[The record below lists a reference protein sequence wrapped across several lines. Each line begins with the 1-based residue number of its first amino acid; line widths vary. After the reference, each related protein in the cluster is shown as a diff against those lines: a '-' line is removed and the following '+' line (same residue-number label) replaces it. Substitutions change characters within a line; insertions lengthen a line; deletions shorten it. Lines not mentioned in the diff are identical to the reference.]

1 MIGETAS
8 PESVRTPQS
17 CLDPMVNA
25 WGGIGRPIYSKRTRR
40 GLNRVNLLR
49 SHLSRYASDT
59 FGSVGTGFVTFR
71 LPPPLNSVSLGI
83 CMDLNVQRPSEWTSI
98 DGPYEIASYCL
109 AENSNLLILLNAW
122 LESPGDTGADHAW
135 TTMDFWAQRLRPLW
149 EQREEIST
157 NDKHEMNVV
166 VCNRT
171 GYENGE
177 SSVSSLCGRTGK

>member
-17 CLDPMVNA
+17 CLDLTVNA
-25 WGGIGRPIYSKRTRR
+25 WGGIERPIYSRR
-40 GLNRVNLLR
+40 IRHGLNQVNLLR
-49 SHLSRYASDT
+49 PHLLWYVSDT
-59 FGSVGTGFVTFR
+59 FGLVGTGFATFR

-83 CMDLNVQRPSEWTSI
+83 CMDLNVQRPFEWTSI

-122 LESPGDTGADHAW
+122 LESPEDIDGDHAW

-149 EQREEIST
+149 EQREGIST
-157 NDKHEMNVV
+157 NDKREMNVV
-166 VCNRT
+166 ICNRT
-171 GYENGE
+171 GNENGE
-177 SSVSSLCGRTGK
+177 SYIFSLCSRTGE